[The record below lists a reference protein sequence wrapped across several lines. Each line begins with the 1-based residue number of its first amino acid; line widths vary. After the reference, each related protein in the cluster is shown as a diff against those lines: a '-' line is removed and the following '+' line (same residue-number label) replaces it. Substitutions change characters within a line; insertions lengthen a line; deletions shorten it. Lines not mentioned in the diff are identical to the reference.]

1 MFLSMTESEEAR
13 ESLEQV
19 KGLLWP
25 LQSQLERTI
34 QNSPY
39 APYLKRKL
47 GYVHL
52 PLVIS
57 FYAFVLLEILM
68 KNILFE
74 IVIMY
79 VVMYEF
85 IMYIFYLQRNHFTA
99 WEAE

>member
-47 GYVHL
+47 GYVQFS
-52 PLVIS
+52 VVS
-57 FYAFVLLEILM
+57 FYCYLVLNSLIE
-68 KNILFE
+68 
-74 IVIMY
+74 
-79 VVMYEF
+79 
-85 IMYIFYLQRNHFTA
+85 YLT
-99 WEAE
+99 

>member
-47 GYVHL
+47 GYVQHS
-52 PLVIS
+52 VVS
-57 FYAFVLLEILM
+57 FFCCLLYFIL
-68 KNILFE
+68 IE
-74 IVIMY
+74 Y
-79 VVMYEF
+79 
-85 IMYIFYLQRNHFTA
+85 FT
-99 WEAE
+99 